1 MNNERQLEYDKAYMK
16 MAKAI
21 GELSYAV
28 RSKVGC
34 IIVSKNGQ
42 VISQGF
48 NGTPTGYD
56 NCCEDPHCSC
66 KYVRVC
72 AYTEKPIEE
81 QMSVEFCGNVIKRLG
96 HANEKEGLPC
106 QYLTLTTKKE
116 VLHAESNAI
125 AKCAKWIS
133 STDGATLYVTLS
145 PCFECSK
152 TIIQSGIK
160 RVCYC
165 EEYRD
170 KTGIEFLRKNNII
183 VDKIKI

>member
-1 MNNERQLEYDKAYMK
+1 MNKKRQLQYDQAYMK
-16 MAKAI
+16 MAQAI
-21 GELSYAV
+21 GELSYAN
-28 RSKVGC
+28 RNKVGC

-56 NCCEDPHCSC
+56 NCCEDAHCSC
-66 KYVRVC
+66 EWRHGC
-72 AYTEKPIEE
+72 AFDAKPIE
-81 QMSVEFCGNVIKRLG
+81 QVLG
-96 HANEKEGLPC
+96 VKHCLAAGGQFGRC
-106 QYLTLTTKKE
+106 QYLSLTTKPE

-125 AKCAKWIS
+125 SKCAKWIS

-152 TIIQSGIK
+152 MIIQAGIT
-160 RVCYC
+160 RVCYL

-170 KTGIEFLRKNNII
+170 ATGIDFLKKNNIK
-183 VDKIKI
+183 VDKIKL

>member
-1 MNNERQLEYDKAYMK
+1 MTNREKQYDKAYMK
-16 MAKAI
+16 MALAM
-21 GELSYAV
+21 GELSYAI
-28 RSKVGC
+28 RNKVGC

-66 KYVRVC
+66 QYVRGC
-72 AYTEKPIEE
+72 AVTEKPISE
-81 QMSVEFCGNVIKRLG
+81 QMSVKYCSSIAFG
-96 HANEKEGLPC
+96 HPC
-106 QYLTLTTKKE
+106 RYLTLTTKPE

-125 AKCAKWIS
+125 SKCAKWIS
-133 STDGATLYVTLS
+133 STEEATLYVTLS

-152 TIIQSGIK
+152 MIIQAGIK
-160 RVCYC
+160 RVCYL

-170 KTGIEFLRKNNII
+170 TKGIDFLKKNGII
-183 VDKIKI
+183 VDKIILD

>member
-1 MNNERQLEYDKAYMK
+1 MTKERQLQYDIAYMK

-21 GELSYAV
+21 GELSYGI
-28 RSKVGC
+28 RNKVGC

-56 NCCEDPHCSC
+56 NCCEDSQCSC
-66 KYVRVC
+66 KYVRGC
-72 AYTEKPIEE
+72 AVTEKPIEE
-81 QMSVEFCGNVIKRLG
+81 QMSVDYCSKILYGK
-96 HANEKEGLPC
+96 PC
-106 QYLTLTTKKE
+106 QYLSLTTKKE

-133 STDGATLYVTLS
+133 STEGATLYVTLS
-145 PCFECSK
+145 PCFDCSK
-152 TIIQSGIK
+152 IIIQAGIT

-170 KTGIEFLRKNNII
+170 KTGIDFLKKNGII
-183 VDKIKI
+183 VNKIKIDNDT